1 MMIKLRYHANEL
13 QRLQPLNVND
23 AKKLQLTSE
32 RMQNESEQTTLR
44 RKWRSVHES
53 LDKLSLSADKQEDY
67 NKHTVVLE
75 ELVRN
80 DHFDAD
86 GSLHGVSAEKNRNIL
101 RRSFAPSDPIPIA
114 ASKIAMANYDSGAKD
129 YGYGRDDK
137 SYKK

>member
-1 MMIKLRYHANEL
+1 MIKLRYHTDEL

-32 RMQNESEQTTLR
+32 RMQNQREITTVR

-53 LDKLSLSADKQEDY
+53 LDKLSLSPDKQEDY
-67 NKHTVVLE
+67 KNHTVVLE

-80 DHFDAD
+80 DQFDAD
-86 GSLHGVSAEKNRNIL
+86 GSRHGVSAEKNRNIL
-101 RRSFAPSDPIPIA
+101 RRSFTASDPIPIA
-114 ASKIAMANYDSGAKD
+114 ASKNQTSEHDYGAKID
-129 YGYGRDDK
+129 YGYDRDDK